1 MNDSFAIP
9 AWAWSGRRVAAVVLV
24 LATIVY
30 APGLAGPFQF
40 DDWWAIAGDE
50 RVQSLAAWWQALP
63 GIRPLL
69 KLSYTLN
76 LSLSSAPWSLR
87 LSNLAAHAT
96 NALLLWWLMRQWL
109 PRLVPDRAA
118 MPDTTKTRALAIA
131 IALLFLLHPAATEAV
146 TYLSG
151 RSVSLMATFY
161 LLALCLL
168 TRAQSDP
175 GAKRWPWLAALAFAA
190 ALAVRETAVTLPLA
204 WLLLARGSGLGWR
217 ETWTPLRLVL
227 AVLLLAV
234 IAALLTPGY
243 HSFFGW
249 SLQTRGPGAQ
259 LLGQIDAHAYL
270 LTHPLPGIALNIDPD
285 VRVPPAFETRHAL
298 WLLLAGGATAIAWRQ
313 RRSRPWLLFAL
324 AWYALHLAP
333 SNSLMPRFDLAN
345 DRHLYLALPG
355 PLLVFTLGL
364 QTLRSRPLGLGLL
377 LLVMLAAG
385 LQTMRRNL
393 DYRSELALW
402 QATVAASPGKARPW
416 TNLGYARQLQGDL
429 DGAAAAY
436 RCALARDP
444 AHRQAAW
451 NLAAIA
457 PGRVSPGG
465 DDCTPTSVA
474 D

>member
-1 MNDSFAIP
+1 MSARWVMP
-9 AWAWSGRRVAAVVLV
+9 ARFPPRRWIAAALGL
-24 LATIVY
+24 LAVIVY

-76 LSLSSAPWSLR
+76 LALSPAPWGLR
-87 LSNLAAHAT
+87 SINLAAHAA
-96 NALLLWWLMRQWL
+96 NALLLWWLLRQWL
-109 PRLVPDRAA
+109 PRLAPGLAASPEATDRIG
-118 MPDTTKTRALAIA
+118 LAVA
-131 IALLFLLHPAATEAV
+131 VLFLLHPAATEAV

-168 TRAQSDP
+168 TRAQADA

-190 ALAVRETAVTLPLA
+190 ALAVRETALTLPLA
-204 WLLLARGSGLGWR
+204 WLLLARAAGLGWR
-217 ETWTPLRLVL
+217 ESSAPLRGMLAMLAL
-227 AVLLLAV
+227 AVV
-234 IAALLTPGY
+234 GAALTPGY

-249 SLQTRGPGAQ
+249 SLQTRGLGPQ
-259 LLGQIDAHAYL
+259 LLGQLEAHAYL
-270 LTHPLPGIALNIDPD
+270 LTHPLPGLVLNIDPD
-285 VRVPPAFETRHAL
+285 VRVPAVFEWRHAL
-298 WLLLAGGATAIAWRQ
+298 WLLLALGATVVAWRQ
-313 RRSRPWLLFAL
+313 RRARPWLLFAL

-355 PLLVFTLGL
+355 PLLAFTLGL
-364 QTLRSRPLGLGLL
+364 QTLRSRPFGLGLL
-377 LLVMLAAG
+377 LLVMLAFG
-385 LQTMRRNL
+385 FQTMRRNH

-429 DGAAAAY
+429 AGAAAAY

-444 AHRQAAW
+444 ANRQAAW

-457 PGRVSPGG
+457 PGPVRPDPG
-465 DDCTPTSVA
+465 DCAPMTVA

>member
-9 AWAWSGRRVAAVVLV
+9 TRAWSGRRVAAVVLV
-24 LATIVY
+24 LAAIVY
-30 APGLAGPFQF
+30 APGLVGPFQF
-40 DDWWAIAGDE
+40 DDWWAIADDE

-76 LSLSSAPWSLR
+76 LSRSPAPWGLR
-87 LSNLAAHAT
+87 LFNLAAHAT
-96 NALLLWWLMRQWL
+96 NALLLWWLMREWL

-118 MPDTTKTRALAIA
+118 MPDTTKARALAIA
-131 IALLFLLHPAATEAV
+131 VLFLLHPAATEAV

-151 RSVSLMATFY
+151 RSVSMMATFY

-175 GAKRWPWLAALAFAA
+175 GAKRWPWLAALAFGA

-217 ETWTPLRLVL
+217 ETGTPLRPVL
-227 AVLLLAV
+227 AVALLAV

-249 SLQTRGPGAQ
+249 SLQTRGLGAQ
-259 LLGQIDAHAYL
+259 LLGQIEAHAYL
-270 LTHPLPGIALNIDPD
+270 LTHPLPGVALNIDPD
-285 VRVPPAFETRHAL
+285 VRVPAAFETRHAL
-298 WLLLAGGATAIAWRQ
+298 WLLLAGGAVAIAWRQ

-324 AWYALHLAP
+324 AWYVLHLAP

-355 PLLVFTLGL
+355 PLLALTLGL
-364 QTLRSRPLGLGLL
+364 DALRPRTLGLGLL
-377 LLVMLAAG
+377 LLVVLAFG
-385 LQTMRRNL
+385 LQTLRRNH

-402 QATVAASPGKARPW
+402 QSTVAASPGKARPW

-436 RCALARDP
+436 RCALAKDP

-451 NLAAIA
+451 NLAAIEPGPMG
-457 PGRVSPGG
+457 PGR
-465 DDCTPTSVA
+465 DDCAPSSVA

>member
-1 MNDSFAIP
+1 MSAPWVLP
-9 AWAWSGRRVAAVVLV
+9 ARASSARWVVAFVGV
-24 LATIVY
+24 LAAITY
-30 APGLAGPFQF
+30 APGLSAPFQF

-69 KLSYTLN
+69 KLSYALN
-76 LSLSSAPWSLR
+76 LSLSPAPWGLR
-87 LSNLAAHAT
+87 LFNLAAHAA
-96 NALLLWWLMRQWL
+96 NALLLWWLMREWL
-109 PRLVPDRAA
+109 PRVVPDRAA
-118 MPDTTKTRALAIA
+118 MPGTTGTRALGVAI
-131 IALLFLLHPAATEAV
+131 LFLLHPAATEAV

-168 TRAQSDP
+168 TRAQPDP

-204 WLLLARGSGLGWR
+204 WLLLARSSGLGWR
-217 ETWTPLRLVL
+217 EAWAPLRPMAAVGVL
-227 AVLLLAV
+227 AA

-249 SLQTRGPGAQ
+249 SLQTRGLGPQ
-259 LLGQIDAHAYL
+259 LLGQIEAHAYL
-270 LTHPLPGIALNIDPD
+270 LTHPLPGITLNIDPD
-285 VRVPPAFETRHAL
+285 VRVPAAFETRHAA
-298 WLLLAGGATAIAWRQ
+298 WLLLAGGAVAIAWWQ

-324 AWYALHLAP
+324 GWYVLHLAP

-355 PLLVFTLGL
+355 PLLVLTLGLDALRPRPLGPGLVLLVMLAFGL
-364 QTLRSRPLGLGLL
+364 QTLR
-377 LLVMLAAG
+377 
-385 LQTMRRNL
+385 RNH
-393 DYRSELALW
+393 DYRSEEALW

-416 TNLGYARQLQGDL
+416 TNLGYARQLRGDL

-436 RCALARDP
+436 RCALAKDP

-457 PGRVSPGG
+457 PGPIEPGRGDCAPVPVSE
-465 DDCTPTSVA
+465 
-474 D
+474 